1 VVVHLEFEITISS
14 AKGREY
20 LVEGG
25 LNWLKID
32 PLSSFYENGHRPWIY
47 VNCSE
52 FLDWPSDYV
61 LLRKGV

>member
-1 VVVHLEFEITISS
+1 MVVHLEFEITLSS
-14 AKGREY
+14 AKGREH

-32 PLSSFYENGHRPWIY
+32 PLSSFYENCRRPWIY
-47 VNCSE
+47 VNCDE

-61 LLRKGV
+61 LLRKGF